1 MSFAISIGFIFCFS
15 FITASQSCMC
25 RFRGLRKD
33 FCAAAIGKQLQ
44 CKNMATILVQFW
56 LGEVL
61 GHNSRRR
68 KRFFNIFL
76 FFIFCFFPL
85 SKHISNVFVFKILLL
100 STYVKNIEL

>member
-61 GHNSRRR
+61 GHNSKKDVRD
-68 KRFFNIFL
+68 FSIY
-76 FFIFCFFPL
+76 FIFCFFPL
-85 SKHISNVFVFKILLL
+85 SKHISNVFIFKILLL